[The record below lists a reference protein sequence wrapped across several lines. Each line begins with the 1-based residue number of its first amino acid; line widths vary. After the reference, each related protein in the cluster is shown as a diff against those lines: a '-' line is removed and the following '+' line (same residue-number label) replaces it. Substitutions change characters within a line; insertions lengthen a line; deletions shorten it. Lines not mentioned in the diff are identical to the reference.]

1 MILLLRLS
9 ASFTSATIFRGKKVK
24 EKMQTEQQHEAE
36 AKFWGNPEL
45 LEKLFSTL
53 DLDSTLSLARVMNK
67 DILKRSMAPKVWD
80 SLVRQNLDVKGYIPE
95 GNFDQHDESRRYTL
109 DATQKLA
116 SILKIMKTPKA
127 LLLDALH
134 VICETDP
141 WDSTDQLELICPSH
155 TEPHSV
161 SGWGFI
167 LLEEMEAALGTTE
180 QSIRSAFGVDSM
192 FSDLSVSALY
202 KNIHIFQVIL
212 VILDV

>member
-1 MILLLRLS
+1 M
-9 ASFTSATIFRGKKVK
+9 
-24 EKMQTEQQHEAE
+24 QHEAE
-36 AKFWGNPEL
+36 AKFWATPEL
-45 LEKLFSTL
+45 LERLFSTL

-67 DILKRSMAPKVWD
+67 EILKRGMTPKVW
-80 SLVRQNLDVKGYIPE
+80 SGLVRDSFLGSKQAITRRRD
-95 GNFDQHDESRRYTL
+95 DHDPD
-109 DATQKLA
+109 DALYVAQKLA

-141 WDSTDQLELICPSH
+141 WVYETELLELICPNHS
-155 TEPHSV
+155 EPHHV

-167 LLEEMEAALGTTE
+167 LLEEMEATLGTTE